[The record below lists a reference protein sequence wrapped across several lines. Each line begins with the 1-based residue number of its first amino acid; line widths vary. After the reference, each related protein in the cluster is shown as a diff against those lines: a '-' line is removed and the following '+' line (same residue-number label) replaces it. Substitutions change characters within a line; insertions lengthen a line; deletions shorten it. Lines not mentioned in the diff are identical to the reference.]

1 MNPKEIEQ
9 LADHS
14 EKEFTQQGKNDKLD
28 QDIIRQQHVIEA
40 QKDKSRNVVAVGTG
54 YGKLVR
60 SQNFSF
66 LSSRPFVAFN
76 APRDTLK
83 QHAEMLEAAN
93 QGMWKLS
100 GAYLAWLR
108 GIQDVVDVGRGWLL
122 IHPVPNLWKGLDF
135 QQGKNEPDKEYLNR
149 LDDLKLANWPIVAQ
163 HVDVRNTWPTFTL
176 KRELD
181 QVVGIREMT
190 ARQLEEA
197 YNSRFGLEEDTAKVK
212 VIVYADNKEM
222 HTVVAKHGGVG
233 AFGVSLGEIP
243 AIDAVP
249 PWEHGLGMNPY
260 VLMEAPVLPENDD
273 GVVWEGSIASLRYLV
288 PEMDGAL
295 TDWRHNTKRV
305 THSNMVLK
313 LDLEQ
318 RRQDSTDKSSNA
330 NLITIG
336 PDGRVILNLNEDISD
351 YSGGETNPDIPGVI
365 AAMRSFTQEGAI
377 RPALLG
383 ILEQAG
389 DSGVRYNTGAQLAQ
403 KQFGPALDYL
413 SVAAENVT
421 KHLFAGIISFSET
434 FKDIKGLEDDK
445 IPIYFVDSDGISQ
458 RQKLSSSDVKGWG
471 DRVQAKIELA
481 IPLNDSA
488 EIMTA
493 RLAADEQSG
502 VMSLETAMERFAHI
516 ANPLEEI
523 RKRDLDKIRR
533 ALVEQRVQAAQ
544 QVAFNIAAAPANSD
558 ILAQDF
564 AALPPSIQQAIQMS
578 AQAQGQSV
586 PEARGQANT
595 VRTGRGQNP
604 SQTAGSQ
611 LTSGVTGGG

>member
-1 MNPKEIEQ
+1 MNAKEIEE
-9 LADHS
+9 LADHLD
-14 EKEFTQQGKNDKLD
+14 KQFDQQGKNDKLD

-40 QKDKSRNVVAVGTG
+40 QKDPKRNVVAVGTG

-76 APRDTLK
+76 APRETLK
-83 QHAEMLEAAN
+83 EHAEMLEAAN
-93 QGMWKLS
+93 QGVWKLS

-108 GIQDVVDVGRGWLL
+108 AIQDVVDIGRGWLL
-122 IHPVPNLWKGLDF
+122 IHSLPQLWKGLDF
-135 QQGKNEPDKEYLNR
+135 SQRPDEPDQEYLDR
-149 LDDLKLANWPIVAQ
+149 LDDLKLANFPLVVRHA
-163 HVDVRNTWPTFTL
+163 DVRQIWPTFTL

-181 QVVGIREMT
+181 QVVELREMT

-197 YNSRFGLEEDTAKVK
+197 YGSRFGIEKDTEKAK
-212 VIVYADNKEM
+212 VIVYADHTHM
-222 HTVVAKHGGVG
+222 HTVVAKRGGVG
-233 AFGVSLGEIP
+233 AFGVSVGTIP
-243 AIDAVP
+243 AEDAIP
-249 PWEHGLGMNPY
+249 PWAHGMKMNPY
-260 VLMEAPVLPENDD
+260 VLLEAPPLPENDE

-295 TDWRHNTKRV
+295 TDWRHNTKRN
-305 THSNMVLK
+305 THSNMVFNIDLAERK
-313 LDLEQ
+313 QSSPDGTANADLIKVDPDGKIVLDLEE
-318 RRQDSTDKSSNA
+318 K
-330 NLITIG
+330 
-336 PDGRVILNLNEDISD
+336 ISD
-351 YSGGETNPDIPGVI
+351 YAGSQTNPDIPGVI
-365 AAMRSFTQEGAI
+365 SAMRSFTQEGAI

-421 KHLFAGIISFSET
+421 RHLFASIIAFSET
-434 FKDIKGLEDDK
+434 FKDIGLEDDK

-458 RQKLSSSDVKGWG
+458 RKKLNASDVKGWA
-471 DRVQAKIELA
+471 DRGQAKLELA
-481 IPLNDSA
+481 IPLQENA

-493 RLAADEQSG
+493 RLAADPVGG

-523 RKRDLDKIRR
+523 RKRDLDKIRA
-533 ALVEQRVQAAQ
+533 ALVEQRVQAAS
-544 QVAFNIAAAPANSD
+544 QVAFQIAGAPANSD

-564 AALPPSIQQAIQMS
+564 AALPPSVQQAIQMA
-578 AQAQGQSV
+578 AQTQGQTV
-586 PEARGQANT
+586 PEARGAANT
-595 VRTGRGQNP
+595 VRTGRGQQP
-604 SQTAGSQ
+604 SQTAA
-611 LTSGVTGGG
+611 TGGVPSA

>member
-1 MNPKEIEQ
+1 VNPKEIEQ
-9 LADHS
+9 LSDYLS
-14 EKEFTQQGKNDKLD
+14 KQFTQQGRNDRLD
-28 QDIIRQQHVIEA
+28 HEIIRQQHVIEA
-40 QKDKSRNVVAVGTG
+40 QRDKSRNVVAVGTG

-66 LSSRPFVAFN
+66 LSSRPFIAFN

-122 IHPVPNLWKGLDF
+122 MHPIPQLWKELNF
-135 QQGKNEPDKEYLNR
+135 QQGKNEGDKEYLNR
-149 LDDLKLANWPIVAQ
+149 LDDLKLANWPIVAR

-181 QVVGIREMT
+181 QVVEIREMT
-190 ARQLEEA
+190 ARQLDEA
-197 YNSRFGLEEDTAKVK
+197 YGQRFGLENDTERVK
-212 VIVYADNKEM
+212 VVVYADHTHM
-222 HTVVAKHGGVG
+222 HTIIAKHGGIG
-233 AFGVSLGEIP
+233 AFGVSVGTVE
-243 AIDAVP
+243 AQDAVP
-249 PWEHGLGMNPY
+249 PWEHKMGMNPY
-260 VLMEAPVLPENDD
+260 VIMEAPVMPENDD

-295 TDWRHNTKRV
+295 TDWRHNTKRT
-305 THSNMVLK
+305 THSNMVFN

-318 RRQDSTDKSSNA
+318 RRQDSTDKSA
-330 NLITIG
+330 DPITIG
-336 PDGRVILNLNEDISD
+336 PDGKVFLDKDEKISD
-351 YSGGETNPDIPGVI
+351 YSGGTTNPDIPGVI

-413 SVAAENVT
+413 SIAAENVT
-421 KHLFAGIISFSET
+421 RHLFAGIISFSET
-434 FKDIKGLEDDK
+434 FSDIKGLEDDA
-445 IPIYFVDSDGISQ
+445 IPIYFVDSDGIAQ
-458 RQKLSSSDVKGWG
+458 RQKLSAGDVKGWG
-471 DRVQAKIELA
+471 DRSQAKIELA
-481 IPLNDSA
+481 IPLNSDA
-488 EIMTA
+488 EITTA
-493 RLAADEQSG
+493 RLAADPVGG

-523 RKRDLDKIRR
+523 RKRDLDKIRA

-544 QVAFNIAAAPANSD
+544 QVAFNIASAPANSD

-564 AALPPSIQQAIQMS
+564 AALPPSVQQAIQMS

-586 PEARGQANT
+586 PEARGAANT
-595 VRTGRGQNP
+595 LRTGTSQAP
-604 SQTAGSQ
+604 SQTAATR
-611 LTSGVTGGG
+611 LTSGVGRDGR

>member
-1 MNPKEIEQ
+1 MLNAKEIEE
-9 LADHS
+9 LADHLD
-14 EKEFTQQGKNDKLD
+14 KQFDQQTKNDKLD
-28 QDIIRQQHVIEA
+28 QAIIRQQHVIEA
-40 QKDKSRNVVAVGTG
+40 QKDPKRNVVAVGTG

-83 QHAEMLEAAN
+83 EHAEMLEAAN
-93 QGMWKLS
+93 QGVWKLS

-108 GIQDVVDVGRGWLL
+108 AIQDVVDVGRGWLL
-122 IHPVPNLWKGLDF
+122 THALPQFWKGLDF
-135 QQGKNEPDKEYLNR
+135 SQRPNEPDKEYLDR
-149 LDDLKLANWPIVAQ
+149 LDDLKLANFPIVVR
-163 HVDVRNTWPTFTL
+163 HIDVRSTWPTFTL

-181 QVVGIREMT
+181 QVVSIGEMT
-190 ARQLEEA
+190 VRQAEIA
-197 YNSRFGLEEDTAKVK
+197 YGSRFGREKDTEKVK
-212 VIVYADNKEM
+212 VITYADHHVME
-222 HTVVAKHGGVG
+222 TVIAKHGGVM
-233 AFGVSLGEIP
+233 GVGDTPTEFAKES
-243 AIDAVP
+243 
-249 PWEHGLGMNPY
+249 WEHGMGMNPF
-260 VLMEAPVLPENDD
+260 VLMEAPPLPENNE

-295 TDWRHNTKRV
+295 TDWRHNTKRN
-305 THSNMVLK
+305 THSNMVLN
-313 LDLEQ
+313 LDLEE
-318 RRQDSTDKSSNA
+318 RKGSAPDGTANA
-330 NLITIG
+330 DLITIG
-336 PDGRVILNLNEDISD
+336 PDGRIVLDLEEKIFD
-351 YSGGETNPDIPGVI
+351 YAGSQTNPDIPGVI
-365 AAMRSFTQEGAI
+365 SAMRSFTQEGAI

-421 KHLFAGIISFSET
+421 RHLFASIIAFSET
-434 FKDIKGLEDDK
+434 FKDIGLEDDK

-458 RQKLSSSDVKGWG
+458 RKKLSSSDVKGWA
-471 DRVQAKIELA
+471 DRSQAKLELA
-481 IPLNDSA
+481 IPLQENA

-493 RLAADEQSG
+493 RLAADPVGG

-523 RKRDLDKIRR
+523 RKRDLDKIRA
-533 ALVEQRVQAAQ
+533 ALVEQRVQAAS

-564 AALPPSIQQAIQMS
+564 AALPDTVKQGIQMA
-578 AQAQGQSV
+578 AQAQGQTV
-586 PEARGQANT
+586 PESRGQANA
-595 VRTGRGQNP
+595 VRTGRGQAP
-604 SQTAGSQ
+604 SQTAA
-611 LTSGVTGGG
+611 TGGVPSA

>member
-1 MNPKEIEQ
+1 
-9 LADHS
+9 
-14 EKEFTQQGKNDKLD
+14 
-28 QDIIRQQHVIEA
+28 
-40 QKDKSRNVVAVGTG
+40 
-54 YGKLVR
+54 
-60 SQNFSF
+60 
-66 LSSRPFVAFN
+66 
-76 APRDTLK
+76 
-83 QHAEMLEAAN
+83 
-93 QGMWKLS
+93 
-100 GAYLAWLR
+100 
-108 GIQDVVDVGRGWLL
+108 
-122 IHPVPNLWKGLDF
+122 
-135 QQGKNEPDKEYLNR
+135 
-149 LDDLKLANWPIVAQ
+149 
-163 HVDVRNTWPTFTL
+163 
-176 KRELD
+176 
-181 QVVGIREMT
+181 
-190 ARQLEEA
+190 
-197 YNSRFGLEEDTAKVK
+197 
-212 VIVYADNKEM
+212 
-222 HTVVAKHGGVG
+222 
-233 AFGVSLGEIP
+233 
-243 AIDAVP
+243 
-249 PWEHGLGMNPY
+249 
-260 VLMEAPVLPENDD
+260 
-273 GVVWEGSIASLRYLV
+273 
-288 PEMDGAL
+288 
-295 TDWRHNTKRV
+295 
-305 THSNMVLK
+305 MVLK
-313 LDLEQ
+313 LDLGA
-318 RRQDSTDKSSNA
+318 RRDTRPDTTENA
-330 NLITIG
+330 DLITIG
-336 PDGRVILNLNEDISD
+336 PDGRVILGLNEDISD

-445 IPIYFVDSDGISQ
+445 IPIYFVDSDGISK
-458 RQKLSSSDVKGWG
+458 REKLSASDVKGWG
-471 DRVQAKIELA
+471 DRSQAKLELA
-481 IPLNDSA
+481 IPLQENA

-564 AALPPSIQQAIQMS
+564 AALPPSVQQAIQMS

-595 VRTGRGQNP
+595 VRTGRQQAP
-604 SQTAGSQ
+604 SQTAGSK
-611 LTSGVTGGG
+611 LTSGVGT